1 MMTINELLN
10 LIEESKDWG
19 DLKRK
24 IREHRDNELNPTLS
38 EDTHHQTVVQWLRK
52 TTSP

>member
-1 MMTINELLN
+1 MMTMNELLN

-24 IREHRDNELNPTLS
+24 IREHRDNELTPTLD
-38 EDTHHQTVVQWLRK
+38 ETLDDVRWLRRQQE
-52 TTSP
+52 PI